1 MPLGILIGAMIT
13 KHIVE
18 ATTEGLALLF
28 TFGICGYSI
37 VLCVDDYLR
46 AKARKA
52 KG

>member
-1 MPLGILIGAMIT
+1 MDAMIT

-18 ATTEGLALLF
+18 ATTEALLLLF
-28 TFGICGYSI
+28 TFGISGFSL